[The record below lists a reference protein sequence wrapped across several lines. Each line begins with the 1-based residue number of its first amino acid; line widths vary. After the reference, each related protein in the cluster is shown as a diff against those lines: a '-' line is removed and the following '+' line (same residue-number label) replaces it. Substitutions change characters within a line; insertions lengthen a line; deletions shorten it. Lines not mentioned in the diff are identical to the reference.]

1 MTYLGTSTKLQYLKT
16 QIATFVGISE
26 KLLLSEIGIAIYI
39 FGNI

>member
-1 MTYLGTSTKLQYLKT
+1 MAYLGTSTKLQYLKT